1 MDSDYDPRVQ
11 EGAVVAEITGIVLA
25 GGRSSRMGADKAS
38 LILDG
43 ASLLY
48 RTTAAL
54 DAVVDEIVVVRA
66 PGQTIP
72 LVKTRAS
79 LVIVEDAQE
88 GEGPLFGIGTGLAA
102 ASASVALVVGVDHP
116 FLRPPL
122 LRLLASRVRG
132 GARWVLPI
140 ADSRPQPLCSA
151 FARDALEVI
160 QRHLQAGA
168 RAPMAVAADLGM
180 VRLPEEDWRSVDP
193 EGLSFVDVDTPEEF
207 EAARR
212 RLAGGQMY

>member
-1 MDSDYDPRVQ
+1 M
-11 EGAVVAEITGIVLA
+11 VAEITGIVLA

-43 ASLLY
+43 ASLLH

-54 DAVVDEIVVVRA
+54 DAVVDEIVIVRA
-66 PGQTIP
+66 PGQSIP
-72 LVKTRAS
+72 LVQTRAS
-79 LVIVEDAQE
+79 LVIVEDALE
-88 GEGPLFGIGTGLAA
+88 GEGPLFGMGTGLAA
-102 ASASVALVVGVDHP
+102 ASAPVALVVGVDHP

-122 LRLLASRVRG
+122 LRMLVERVRG

-140 ADSRPQPLCSA
+140 AGGRPQPLCSA
-151 FARDALEVI
+151 FASDALEVVR
-160 QRHLQAGA
+160 RHLEAGA

-180 VRLPEEDWRSVDP
+180 VRLTEEEWRTVDP

-212 RLAGGQMY
+212 RLGGG